1 MKMNLLKIMK
11 YRTGAIIGVV
21 LLVGVLI
28 MSAGCGNSVSK
39 VVPLT
44 FATVTAMGV
53 PDPAPVPWSD
63 ITTYTEETYEINA
76 KVGEEFAIGMYAT
89 VLPQRFM
96 KSFDQN
102 YISLIDDQVVEYQS
116 STSEGTEW
124 FLFKATKKGNT
135 EIIFQYP
142 LEFTKIFKISTN

>member
-1 MKMNLLKIMK
+1 
-11 YRTGAIIGVV
+11 
-21 LLVGVLI
+21 
-28 MSAGCGNSVSK
+28 
-39 VVPLT
+39 
-44 FATVTAMGV
+44 MGV

-124 FLFKATKKGNT
+124 FLLRQLKRV
-135 EIIFQYP
+135 IP
-142 LEFTKIFKISTN
+142 R

>member
-11 YRTGAIIGVV
+11 YRIRAIIGVV

-28 MSAGCGNSVSK
+28 MSAGCDNSVSK

-44 FATVTAMGV
+44 FPTVTAMGV

-63 ITTYTEETYEINA
+63 ITTYTEETYEINT
-76 KVGEEFAIGMYAT
+76 KVEEEFAIGMYAT
-89 VLPQRFM
+89 MLPQQFM
-96 KSFDQN
+96 KSYDQN
-102 YISLIDDQVVEYQS
+102 YISLKDDQVVEYQS
-116 STSEGTEW
+116 STTEGTEW